1 MAKADAAETETET
14 EAEELEAVTPS
25 ELDELTHAEMLE
37 LYRNASDQIRF
48 AKHQQWATLV
58 GTLALFVLLGVVGA
72 HAYAGTFL
80 FKLVVLISIVLSVGA
95 IYSLVIYQF
104 WQSAERER
112 LALISAR
119 FSNIL
124 RAIRGVVSD
133 RERNIHRYVLLFF
146 MVSSIVLGNWLLIT
160 YLGPK
165 L

>member
-1 MAKADAAETETET
+1 MAKAEEAATETET
-14 EAEELEAVTPS
+14 EELEAVEPS

-58 GTLALFVLLGVVGA
+58 GTLGIFVLLGVIGA

-80 FKLVVLISIVLSVGA
+80 FKLVIIISIVLSVGA

-112 LALISAR
+112 LNMISAR
-119 FSNIL
+119 LSNVL
-124 RAIRGVVSD
+124 RTIRGVVSD
-133 RERNIHRYVLLFF
+133 RERSIHRFVLLFF
-146 MVSSIVLGNWLLIT
+146 MVTSIVLGNWLLIV

>member
-1 MAKADAAETETET
+1 MAKAEEDAPETEEFET
-14 EAEELEAVTPS
+14 VTPS
-25 ELDELTHAEMLE
+25 ELDERTHAEMLE

-58 GTLALFVLLGVVGA
+58 GTLGIFVLLGVIGD

-95 IYSLVIYQF
+95 IYSLIIYQF

-112 LALISAR
+112 LAMISER
-119 FSNIL
+119 LSNVL
-124 RAIRGVVSD
+124 RTIRGVVSD
-133 RERNIHRYVLLFF
+133 RERNVHRFVLLFF
-146 MVSSIVLGNWLLIT
+146 MVASIVLGNWLLIT
-160 YLGPK
+160 YLAPK